1 MQRTTVNARAGEFL
15 QATIATAYR
24 VHANCGSAEQHIGTM
39 DYDQP
44 EPVRVRFAVCRE
56 HRQAEQVTA

>member
-1 MQRTTVNARAGEFL
+1 MRTTVDARAGEFL
-15 QATIATAYR
+15 QATIGTAYR
-24 VHANCGSAEQHIGTM
+24 VHPNCGSAEQHIGTM